1 VLEKE
6 VESTTTDGQDPMT
19 NEPTEVGRRQFLRQ
33 AALAGAGMAGLAL
46 LEEKADAAG
55 LRRVEQVLGIYTIN
69 LNNVVTTM
77 RINNQS
83 GNSIA
88 GFMSDGTTVTGTI
101 AGAYSDPVTISF
113 ARTTPDGSSQIFFG
127 AVSALPTTFSRQVLA
142 AGTYYHNGL
151 GPFPW
156 VATASIP

>member
-1 VLEKE
+1 VREKE
-6 VESTTTDGQDPMT
+6 VESTTSDSQEPMT
-19 NEPTEVGRRQFLRQ
+19 NEPTDAGRRQFLRQ
-33 AALAGAGMAGLAL
+33 AALAGAGIAGLAL
-46 LEEKADAAG
+46 MEEKAEAAG
-55 LRRVEQVLGIYTIN
+55 LRRIESLLGIYTIN

-88 GFMSDGTTVTGTI
+88 GYMSDGTTITGTV

-113 ARTTPDGSSQIFFG
+113 SRTTADGSSQIFFG
-127 AVSALPTTFSRQVLA
+127 AVCALPTAFSRQVLA
-142 AGTYYHNGL
+142 AGTYSHNGL

-156 VATASIP
+156 CATASLP